1 MTKGV
6 IKKTNTKQNI
16 IASTI
21 KNDLVIEDSPRTCD
35 NKENNALG
43 NNPLLIRLTNQNL
56 MEAVIFS
63 EILGKPR
70 SKRRR
75 CR

>member
-1 MTKGV
+1 MAKGV
-6 IKKTNTKQNI
+6 IKKTYTKQNL
-16 IASTI
+16 IASTT
-21 KNDLVIEDSPRTCD
+21 KNNPGIEDSPRTCD
-35 NKENNALG
+35 NKG

-63 EILGKPR
+63 EILGKPK